1 MNIPQS
7 PVARSIAGFFIL
19 NCRIF
24 ADIHAIHGDARKA
37 GALRAAI
44 QSMGSLVSVSS

>member
-1 MNIPQS
+1 MNIPQNS
-7 PVARSIAGFFIL
+7 VARSIAGFFIL

-24 ADIHAIHGDARKA
+24 ADIHVIHGDARTA
-37 GALRAAI
+37 GALCAEI